1 VVAATLDIAD
11 GVGVPQRYWAHLAI
25 GIGVIMSSMDGSIA
39 NVALPTLV
47 RVLHVTPAK
56 SIWVVNAYQLSVCMS
71 LLIIGSLSDIY
82 GYDRVYRICLA
93 LFTAA
98 SLACA
103 LSHDLTSLAI
113 ARFIQGMGGAGIL
126 GVTNAMLRGIYP
138 KRELSAGIGRN
149 ALLVAFSLA
158 VGPPV
163 GSLILSVASWQWLF
177 AINVPVGAVALL
189 VAQRSLPSFP
199 RSAHAFDLRSA
210 GLSGATFAL
219 LILGIDG
226 VGHGQPACLVTA
238 ELAASLICGRTLF
251 RRQKSLASPLLP
263 VDLLRIRLFALS
275 VSTTFLASMAQLMA
289 YVAIPFL
296 LQYNLGRN
304 LGEVGWLITPWPIIV
319 GLVAPFAGKLAQRV
333 AAAKLASA
341 GLAILAVALLV
352 LAWLPARSPAAFIV
366 LPMMLAGLGYGIF
379 LPPNAATQI
388 GAVPIQRSG
397 GASTMGATCRTLG
410 QAIGAAIVAA
420 MFGLDALTG
429 ARVALVAAAGI
440 AVAGAVI
447 SGFRTAA

>member
-1 VVAATLDIAD
+1 
-11 GVGVPQRYWAHLAI
+11 
-25 GIGVIMSSMDGSIA
+25 
-39 NVALPTLV
+39 
-47 RVLHVTPAK
+47 
-56 SIWVVNAYQLSVCMS
+56 
-71 LLIIGSLSDIY
+71 
-82 GYDRVYRICLA
+82 
-93 LFTAA
+93 
-98 SLACA
+98 
-103 LSHDLTSLAI
+103 
-113 ARFIQGMGGAGIL
+113 
-126 GVTNAMLRGIYP
+126 
-138 KRELSAGIGRN
+138 
-149 ALLVAFSLA
+149 
-158 VGPPV
+158 
-163 GSLILSVASWQWLF
+163 
-177 AINVPVGAVALL
+177 
-189 VAQRSLPSFP
+189 
-199 RSAHAFDLRSA
+199 
-210 GLSGATFAL
+210 
-219 LILGIDG
+219 
-226 VGHGQPACLVTA
+226 
-238 ELAASLICGRTLF
+238 
-251 RRQKSLASPLLP
+251 
-263 VDLLRIRLFALS
+263 
-275 VSTTFLASMAQLMA
+275 
-289 YVAIPFL
+289 L